1 MIIDDKTAGM
11 LLDETIV
18 ALIIVVLLIVIK
30 PKNPAAPQH
39 PIPSLDPARKKTV
52 PADHDSTSS
61 ASRE

>member
-30 PKNPAAPQH
+30 PKNPPAPQH
-39 PIPSLDPARKKTV
+39 PIPSLDPVSKKTV
-52 PADHDSTSS
+52 PADHDSTSR
-61 ASRE
+61 ASHE